1 VQVEIV
7 VVLMQKLPGTPQSN
21 CAYVEY
27 DNRLRKTIDKNLFIL
42 EVGLVLDVSKQQM
55 VASKCRNK
63 NAMRI

>member
-1 VQVEIV
+1 
-7 VVLMQKLPGTPQSN
+7 MQKLPGTPQSN

-42 EVGLVLDVSKQQM
+42 EVGLVLDDLKHQL
-55 VASKCRNK
+55 VASKCHNK